1 MIINNSPNFKI
12 IIRIIE
18 FEKKCICSVNF
29 EFLLSHEVL
38 LHLDERRNLKEAVE
52 LSFVKVEVGLGFQAF
67 RLDGK
72 DVIQNGCF

>member
-1 MIINNSPNFKI
+1 MYMFK
-12 IIRIIE
+12 
-18 FEKKCICSVNF
+18 CSVNF

-67 RLDGK
+67 RLNSK